1 MPITYELDR
10 AVGIARLTG
19 TGEVLP
25 AEWVDVMDRILGDP
39 DHEPGMG
46 FLMDRRLVT
55 NTPTT
60 PMIRVATEFFL
71 ARAEQLGHCRY
82 ASVVSD
88 LAGYGMARMKSLLA
102 ENQAVTVQAFMDL
115 AEAEQWLREPTRA
128 SGPNISDSQ
137 AG

>member
-1 MPITYELDR
+1 MPISYELDR
-10 AVGIARLTG
+10 ETGIARLTG

-71 ARAEQLGHCRY
+71 ARAEQLGRCRY

-88 LAGYGMARMKSLLA
+88 LAAYGMARMKSLLS
-102 ENQAVTVQAFMDL
+102 ENEVVTAQAFTDF
-115 AEAEQWLREPTRA
+115 AEAERWLGEPGRA

-137 AG
+137 TG

>member
-10 AVGIARLTG
+10 ETGIARLTG

-25 AEWVDVMDRILGDP
+25 AEWVDVMDHILRDP

-71 ARAEQLGHCRY
+71 ARAAQLGRCRY

-88 LAGYGMARMKSLLA
+88 LAAYGMARMKSLLA
-102 ENQAVTVQAFMDL
+102 ENQVVTVQAFTDL
-115 AEAEQWLREPTRA
+115 AEAERWLRDSSCA

>member
-10 AVGIARLTG
+10 ETGIAHLTG
-19 TGEVLP
+19 TGLILP
-25 AEWVDVMDRILGDP
+25 ADWVEVMDRVLRDP

-60 PMIRVATEFFL
+60 PMIRVATDFFL
-71 ARAEQLGHCRY
+71 ARAEQLGRCRY
-82 ASVVSD
+82 ASVVSE
-88 LAGYGMARMKSLLA
+88 LAAYGMARMKSLLA
-102 ENQAVTVQAFMDL
+102 ENLVVRVQAFTDL
-115 AEAEQWLREPTRA
+115 GAAERWLREPTRA
-128 SGPNISDSQ
+128 SDSHVSDNQ